1 MTNARYTMGMHRRT
15 ALITIGAVGT
25 AVTAWTLVLAAAKMN
40 AGAMSALDLG
50 IYTQVAW
57 LTAHG
62 HWFGLTIHPHLYLG
76 DHIELLFALAALP
89 FRFGAGPLTLIELQ
103 CIAAVGAA
111 FALFLFAKRYVATA
125 LACATA
131 VLFLLNPFTLNAL
144 TFEFHAV
151 LFGLPFAFLAA
162 DAYAGKH
169 LGKFWLW
176 SGIMVLARE
185 DLALILAG
193 FALLGLL
200 EKRDRAWWLW
210 PGLAAVAWYIGA
222 GVFAGAINGEGYKFL
237 AYFQTSTVQASAVG
251 DGVLGIFQI
260 GNLLVLL
267 ALLLSVLLLPI
278 LAWRWLVLL
287 VLPLIGIGLAGVSS
301 GDLILQTHYATFF
314 LPGLFC
320 GAVVGWNQLWKN
332 PPAWLTRLGNH
343 AQPFAFT
350 VLGVVSLYS
359 LLTFGPTV
367 GAVRAW
373 RGVSSAEHY
382 KARELVRTIIA
393 YSPRDAS
400 VLAGYNALPAIADRP
415 QAYAS
420 HYAFL
425 GKRQFSEKPYPVPDT
440 LDMVVMDAQ
449 DFVTYQLQYGEG
461 AHQTDY
467 ESGAARFQELLA
479 KRGLRLTDTFDTL
492 LHFTRYSETDKLTQL
507 VTRTSRAPLSGVE
520 FSLSAELRAGI
531 EGQAALTLGGQVGSP
546 LLKNVQA
553 RLRWYDEK
561 GNVLETRLL
570 PLGYGLFPTTS
581 WKFDEVVTTQFT
593 LTTPLA
599 ATRAEVEAVVP
610 HGHLQLNGWRA
621 AEPVLDAKTQVVSQT
636 ITLPFGQATAPGE

>member
-1 MTNARYTMGMHRRT
+1 M
-15 ALITIGAVGT
+15 
-25 AVTAWTLVLAAAKMN
+25 TAWTLILAAAKMD

-76 DHIELLFALAALP
+76 DHIELLFAIAAVP
-89 FRFGAGPLTLIELQ
+89 FRFGAGPLTLIGLQ
-103 CIAAVGAA
+103 CVAAVGAA
-111 FALFLFAKRYVATA
+111 FALFLFAKRYVSTA
-125 LACATA
+125 LACAA
-131 VLFLLNPFTLNAL
+131 AALFLLNPFTLNAL

-162 DAYAGKH
+162 NAYAGKH

-176 SGIMVLARE
+176 SGVMLLARE
-185 DLALILAG
+185 DLALMLAG
-193 FALLGLL
+193 LAFLGLL
-200 EKRDRAWWLW
+200 EKRNHVWWLW
-210 PGLAAVAWYIGA
+210 PGLAAAIWYIGA
-222 GVFAGAINGEGYKFL
+222 GVLAGAINGEGYKFL

-251 DGVLGIFQI
+251 DGVLGIFQV

-267 ALLLSVLLLPI
+267 ALLLSVLMLPI

-287 VLPLIGIGLAGVSS
+287 ILPLIGIGLAGVNS

-320 GAVVGWNQLWKN
+320 GAIMGWSRLWKT
-332 PPAWLTRLGNH
+332 PPMWLTRLENH

-373 RGVSSAEHY
+373 RGVSSAEQY
-382 KARELVRTIIA
+382 KTRELVRTIIEYA
-393 YSPRDAS
+393 PQDAS
-400 VLAGYNALPAIADRP
+400 VLAGYNVLPHIAARS
-415 QAYAS
+415 QVYAS

-425 GKRQFSEKPYPVPDT
+425 GKRQFSEKPYPVPDK

-449 DFVTYQLQYGEG
+449 DFVTYQLQYGKD
-461 AHQTDY
+461 AHQADY

-492 LHFTRYSETDKLTQL
+492 LQFTRYAGEDQLSQL
-507 VTRTSRAPLSGVE
+507 VTRKPGTPLSGVE
-520 FSLSAELRAGI
+520 FSFQANLQTGT
-531 EGQAALTLGGQVGSP
+531 EGQAVLTLAGQVGSP
-546 LLKNVQA
+546 LLKNIQA
-553 RLRWYDEK
+553 QLQWYDEK
-561 GNVLETRLL
+561 NTLLETRLL
-570 PLGYGLFPTTS
+570 PLGYGLYPTTN
-581 WKFDEVVTTQFT
+581 WKPEEVVTTRFV
-593 LTTPLA
+593 LVAP
-599 ATRAEVEAVVP
+599 TRATQAKVEAIVP
-610 HGHLQLNGWRA
+610 HGHLQLDGWRA
-621 AEPVLDAKTQVVSQT
+621 AVPVLDAKTQVVSPT
-636 ITLPFGQATAPGE
+636 LTLPFGQATAPGV